1 MKKEFINIEDFIEDV
16 SFNRWIMEKSETDRL
31 EWEIW
36 RANNPDKKEVLE
48 AAISILSG
56 IQFNPSYPSEK
67 TVQKELEL
75 LHKSIAAKEAAF
87 KQPKQALRSLTSN
100 RIWSIAAAIAL
111 ILAVTF
117 TIPYFLRDTTVEYQT
132 AFGEFKEIQLSDGSK
147 VALNANSYLK
157 YEKINPRKIWLKGE
171 AFFEVAKKVE
181 TGENFQVLTEDLT
194 VEVLGTMFNVKNRN
208 EQTKVFLE
216 EGKVRLAIEEQKN
229 RIIEMQPGELVSY
242 AKNQQEEIEKN
253 QAKAINNTSWK
264 NGVIRFEDAPLA
276 EILSEIS
283 AIYGLKFELKDVQTN
298 EKLFSGG
305 VPLQNQAIMLKS
317 LKEVYEIE
325 IEQEGKVF
333 MISKQQ

>member
-1 MKKEFINIEDFIEDV
+1 MKKEFTNLEDFIEDV
-16 SFNRWIMEKSETDRL
+16 SFNRWIIEKSEEDRL
-31 EWEIW
+31 KWELW
-36 RANNPDKKEVLE
+36 KTNNPDKQEVLE
-48 AAISILSG
+48 EAISILSG
-56 IQFNPSYPSEK
+56 IAFNPLYPTSE
-67 TVQKELEL
+67 TVEKELES
-75 LHKSIAAKEAAF
+75 LHITIAAKEAAF
-87 KQPKQALRSLTSN
+87 KQPKQVFRSLTSS
-100 RIWSIAAAIAL
+100 RIWAAAAAIAL
-111 ILAVTF
+111 ILAMTF
-117 TIPYFLRDTTVEYQT
+117 VIPYFLRDTMVEHQT

-147 VALNANSYLK
+147 VALNANSSLK
-157 YEKINPRKIWLKGE
+157 YKATNPRKVWLKGE
-171 AFFEVAKKVE
+171 AFFEVAKKRE
-181 TGENFQVLTEDLT
+181 TGENFQVITNDLS
-194 VEVLGTMFNVKNRN
+194 VEVLGTMFNVKNRK

-283 AIYGLKFELKDVQTN
+283 AIYGLEFELKDVQTD